1 MTDPDDESDESD
13 EYGDTTISKGRN
25 RSSDSDDE

>member
-1 MTDPDDESDESD
+1 MTDPDDESD

-25 RSSDSDDE
+25 RSSDSEEE